1 MSDMEPR
8 TITVSGDADLQVAP
22 DEAILALSVESI
34 DKDLAKAKNANDQ
47 GVLAILAAAE
57 AHGLTEGQIAADR
70 IAIEPR
76 YEWAAGRR
84 NFLGYAV
91 RKSIALTL
99 RDLARF
105 EGLLGAVLH
114 AGATHFS
121 GVTFRTSEL
130 RKHRDAARAVAIRAA
145 KEKAEALAG
154 ELGQK
159 VGPPRRIVEERPG
172 ASFSATVPRGG
183 PSQNAVPAGPPPG
196 GGSEGATRPGTI
208 TVSASITVTFELLS
222 S

>member
-1 MSDMEPR
+1 MKPR
-8 TITVSGDADLQVAP
+8 TITVTGDAELQVAP

-34 DKDLAKAKNANDQ
+34 DKDLAKAKQANDQ
-47 GVLAILAAAE
+47 GALAILAAAE
-57 AHGLTEGQIAADR
+57 AHGLTDAEIAADR

-76 YEWAAGRR
+76 YEWTAGRR
-84 NFLGYAV
+84 SFLGYAV

-99 RDLARF
+99 RDLGRF

-130 RKHRDAARAVAIRAA
+130 RKHRDAARAAAIRAA

-159 VGPPRRIVEERPG
+159 LGPPRRIVEERPG
-172 ASFSATVPRGG
+172 SPFSASVPRGA
-183 PSQNAVPAGPPPG
+183 PSQNAAAAGPPSSG
-196 GGSEGATRPGTI
+196 GGEGATRPGTI
-208 TVSASITVTFELLS
+208 TVSAAISVTFELLS
-222 S
+222 A